1 MTEPTKD
8 DPEDTRNH
16 ESADQQGNL
25 YDRMAERA
33 QDLFKTGRDKSR
45 EAMEAAVEKAR
56 RQMTEAGVFSSERS
70 QAFKEYILKDL
81 ERMAVFSRE
90 LGDEAKVKLDPTR
103 LGAGALA
110 SLSSLLHLAGDT
122 FRDLAAKTDKNLAC
136 RTGELT
142 SAGSL
147 TCDECG
153 KTIRLKQSG
162 HIPPC
167 PNCQGTRFKKG
178 Y

>member
-1 MTEPTKD
+1 MTEPKATP
-8 DPEDTRNH
+8 PETPDQD
-16 ESADQQGNL
+16 SAEQQSNL

-33 QDLFKTGRDKSR
+33 QELFKAGRDKSR

-56 RQMTEAGVFSSERS
+56 QQMTESGLFSSERG
-70 QAFKEYILKDL
+70 QAFKEYLLKDL
-81 ERMAVFSRE
+81 ERMATFSRE
-90 LGDEAKVKLDPTR
+90 LGEEAKVKLDPGR

-110 SLSSLLHLAGDT
+110 SLSTLLHLAGDA
-122 FRDLAAKTDKNLAC
+122 FRDLAAKTDKSLAC
-136 RTGELT
+136 GTGELT

-147 TCDECG
+147 TCSACG
-153 KTIRLKQSG
+153 KIISLKKSG

-167 PNCQGTRFKKG
+167 PNCQGTQFKKG

>member
-1 MTEPTKD
+1 MTETQAPQPDNQGK
-8 DPEDTRNH
+8 
-16 ESADQQGNL
+16 ESEEQQANL
-25 YDRMAERA
+25 YDRLAERA
-33 QDLFKTGRDKSR
+33 QELFKNGRDRSR

-56 RQMTEAGVFSSERS
+56 RQLTDSGLFSLERG
-70 QAFKEYILKDL
+70 QALQEYLLKDL
-81 ERMAVFSRE
+81 DRLARFSRE
-90 LGDEAKVKLDPTR
+90 LGKETREKLDPTR

-122 FRDLAAKTDKNLAC
+122 FRDLAAKTDKSLAC

-147 TCDECG
+147 TCDKCG
-153 KTIRLKQSG
+153 KSIRLKKSG

-167 PNCQGTRFKKG
+167 PNCQGTQFKKG

>member
-1 MTEPTKD
+1 MTEPTKAQPQETD
-8 DPEDTRNH
+8 NQ
-16 ESADQQGNL
+16 ESAEQQGNL
-25 YDRMAERA
+25 YDRMADRA
-33 QDLFKTGRDKSR
+33 RELFKAGRDRSR

-56 RQMTEAGVFSSERS
+56 QQMTEAGFFSTERG
-70 QAFKEYILKDL
+70 QAFKEYLLKDL
-81 ERMAVFSRE
+81 DQLATFSRE
-90 LGDEAKVKLDPTR
+90 LGEEAKVKLDPTR
-103 LGAGALA
+103 LGTGALA
-110 SLSSLLHLAGDT
+110 SLSALLHLAGDT
-122 FRDLAAKTDKNLAC
+122 FHDLAAKADQSLAC

-153 KTIRLKQSG
+153 KTIHLKKSG

-167 PNCQGTRFKKG
+167 PNCQSTRFKKG